1 MPTEREKQA
10 EQAVLNGLV
19 LINGGN
25 NNTAGD
31 NTNTAGNIETTP
43 VGDGSTPI
51 KTGDAG
57 VAGLTVL
64 ALLSAGALVA
74 LKKRNRK

>member
-10 EQAVLNGLV
+10 EQVVLNGLV

-57 VAGLTVL
+57 VAGLAVL
-64 ALLSAGALVA
+64 ALLSEGALVS

>member
-31 NTNTAGNIETTP
+31 NTNTCLLYTSE
-43 VGDGSTPI
+43 I
-51 KTGDAG
+51 KFN
-57 VAGLTVL
+57 LH
-64 ALLSAGALVA
+64 
-74 LKKRNRK
+74 LKIYQIFY